1 MRKDDTAQSREC
13 NKFIACTVKP
23 DSIGASDQKMF
34 SWHPW
39 DFGVVFQVVGEP

>member
-1 MRKDDTAQSREC
+1 MTLHNQESVTSS
-13 NKFIACTVKP
+13 FHSACTVKH